1 LQIQKDFCSKIKTFI
16 KCFKKLSFFIMLRAM
31 PATIAAGMLSEEG
44 SEHNNK
50 DVKKFMSNHA
60 RQFNRTARLSDTF
73 HRAMDRSCPLM
84 LAHLVDRKLAQRV
97 RQPLPAE
104 AIALLAN
111 PEALINEDN
120 DDSGED

>member
-1 LQIQKDFCSKIKTFI
+1 
-16 KCFKKLSFFIMLRAM
+16 M
-31 PATIAAGMLSEEG
+31 PTTIAAGMLSEEG

-73 HRAMDRSCPLM
+73 HRAMDRSCPVM
-84 LAHLVDRKLAQRV
+84 LTQLVDRKLAQRT
-97 RQPLPAE
+97 REPLPAE

-111 PEALINEDN
+111 PETLIGQDDE
-120 DDSGED
+120 DSGED